1 MFTSKAILLC
11 LRESSSSLSPGR
23 GCQEVEADISWIG
36 KGVLGGCESTNLTDL
51 AGDSSLGDPG
61 MPADLKD
68 SIRKFLTEP
77 LLESGWMEGDR
88 GW

>member
-1 MFTSKAILLC
+1 LLC
-11 LRESSSSLSPGR
+11 LGESSPSLPPGR
-23 GCQEVEADISWIG
+23 EEVEADISWIG

-61 MPADLKD
+61 MPADLND

-77 LLESGWMEGDR
+77 LLESGWREGDR